1 MARLRLSSLR
11 PRATLLASYHPYQAG
26 GYQDYREFCLEQR
39 PLLPAGLRNAERET
53 LLGQVLNRCTT
64 YLY

>member
-1 MARLRLSSLR
+1 MTRLRLTSLL
-11 PRATLLASYHPYQAG
+11 PRATLSPSYHPYQVG

-53 LLGQVLNRCTT
+53 LLGQVLK
-64 YLY
+64 